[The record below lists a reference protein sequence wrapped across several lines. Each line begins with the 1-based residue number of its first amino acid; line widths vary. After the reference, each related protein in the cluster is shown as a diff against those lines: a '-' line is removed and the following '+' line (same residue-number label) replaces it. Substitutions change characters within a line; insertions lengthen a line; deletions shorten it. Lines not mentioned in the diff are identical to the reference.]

1 MEIPA
6 SVRCID
12 ARAFYE
18 CESLTRV
25 VLTEGSR
32 LERIGNECFRGSGIE
47 EMTLPGTLREI
58 GTGVFYECDNLKT
71 IYVEDGCE
79 ADFLYTGIPDSK
91 QVCPLP
97 ETMVGG
103 VRVWDL
109 R

>member
-6 SVRCID
+6 SVKCID

-47 EMTLPGTLREI
+47 EVTLPGTLREI
-58 GTGVFYECDNLKT
+58 GTGVFYECDNLRM

-79 ADFLYTGIPDSK
+79 ASLADAYVPDSASIVPRL
-91 QVCPLP
+91 QAL
-97 ETMVGG
+97 VGG
-103 VRVWDL
+103 ASA
-109 R
+109 